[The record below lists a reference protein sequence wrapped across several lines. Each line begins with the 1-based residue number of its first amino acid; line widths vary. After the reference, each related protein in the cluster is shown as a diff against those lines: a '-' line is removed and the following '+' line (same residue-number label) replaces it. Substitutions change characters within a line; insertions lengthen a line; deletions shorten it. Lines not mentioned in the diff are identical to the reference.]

1 MSNEEINVIIHAVT
15 HTHIHSHIP
24 NNNNNDD
31 DNGSRSVFIL
41 KVRVI
46 FPSGTSSKRKPVIE
60 FSFIHSS
67 CMLGLYTLPSSSR

>member
-46 FPSGTSSKRKPVIE
+46 FYPVVYFTVKPSRK
-60 FSFIHSS
+60 
-67 CMLGLYTLPSSSR
+67 

>member
-1 MSNEEINVIIHAVT
+1 MSNEEINVIVHAVT

-46 FPSGTSSKRKPVIE
+46 FFPVVQVPKG
-60 FSFIHSS
+60 SQ
-67 CMLGLYTLPSSSR
+67 